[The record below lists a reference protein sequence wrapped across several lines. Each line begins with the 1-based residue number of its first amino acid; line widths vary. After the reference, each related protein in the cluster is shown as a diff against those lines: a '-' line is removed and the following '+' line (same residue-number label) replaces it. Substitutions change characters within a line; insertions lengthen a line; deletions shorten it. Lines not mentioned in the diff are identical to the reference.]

1 MNPWQ
6 ATLKF
11 PSIYN
16 PVRKSFFHSKCNI
29 LGNDQYGFNTFN
41 KVSSPFPRTTST
53 QLFSFSLLCT
63 FFRQFY
69 SFSFIFFLY
78 RLKDI
83 VPSIVIR
90 YHWLSYG
97 RLSIGL
103 RTPFSKAKQRRAGS
117 SINFPVDFFSPTKET
132 FYYSI
137 GCRDGT
143 KHLVGPT
150 RS

>member
-63 FFRQFY
+63 LFRPFY
-69 SFSFIFFLY
+69 SFLQFFKISFKRYSSFYCNTLPLTKLWTFVPWYKGLYEGFYERHFPKPNSDGPGPRSTFLSIFFPRPKKRFIIQL
-78 RLKDI
+78 D
-83 VPSIVIR
+83 VGMG
-90 YHWLSYG
+90 LS
-97 RLSIGL
+97 
-103 RTPFSKAKQRRAGS
+103 T
-117 SINFPVDFFSPTKET
+117 
-132 FYYSI
+132 
-137 GCRDGT
+137 
-143 KHLVGPT
+143 
-150 RS
+150 

>member
-69 SFSFIFFLY
+69 SFSFIFFFISF
-78 RLKDI
+78 K
-83 VPSIVIR
+83 R
-90 YHWLSYG
+90 YSSFYCNTLPLTKLWTFVHWSTNAIFQSQTATGRVLDQLSC
-97 RLSIGL
+97 RFFF
-103 RTPFSKAKQRRAGS
+103 PDQRNVLLFNWMSGW
-117 SINFPVDFFSPTKET
+117 D
-132 FYYSI
+132 
-137 GCRDGT
+137 
-143 KHLVGPT
+143 
-150 RS
+150 